1 MTLAIDIGNSQIFGG
16 LFDGDDLV
24 IRFRKSSRPPTSS
37 DELGLFLRGVIR
49 ENGGDPSAVTE
60 IVCCSVVPA
69 MIYSVRNCC
78 RKYFGLDPLIIGAGT
93 KTGLKLKYRNPIE
106 LGPDRVAN
114 AIGAAHLHPGRNLI
128 VIDFGTATTI
138 DIVTAEREHVG
149 GIILPG
155 LRIQMEALEQNTA
168 RLPNVEIVADAPL
181 VGRSTIECI
190 QAGLFY
196 GSRAA
201 VSGLTRQIQD
211 RVFDG
216 APCLIVATGGFAR
229 LFERERLFDV
239 LVSDLI
245 LVGLKRALELNPGIS
260 RVVNIADER
269 PARAGGE

>member
-1 MTLAIDIGNSQIFGG
+1 MILAIDIGNSQLFGG
-16 LFDGDDLV
+16 LFDDGELV
-24 IRFRKSSRPPTSS
+24 IRFRKSSRPPTTS
-37 DELGLFLRGVIR
+37 DELGLFLRAVIR

-78 RKYFGLDPLIIGAGT
+78 RKYFDLDPLLIGAGT

-114 AIGAAHLHPGRNLI
+114 AIGAAHLHPDRNLI

-138 DIVTAEREHVG
+138 DVVTAQREHVG
-149 GIILPG
+149 GVILPG

-181 VGRSTIECI
+181 IGRSTIECI
-190 QAGLFY
+190 QSGLFY
-196 GSRAA
+196 GTRAA
-201 VSGLTRQIQD
+201 VAGLIQHIRQS
-211 RVFDG
+211 VFEG

-229 LFERERLFDV
+229 LFEREDLFDV
-239 LVSDLI
+239 LHSDLI
-245 LVGLKRALELNPGIS
+245 LVGLKETLRLNPGIS
-260 RVVNIADER
+260 RAVAVTDDR
-269 PARAGGE
+269 PARERGE